1 MTGTGVTILA
11 AAKINPGEHPSWNVA
26 GLSFHSDTII
36 STIVAGVIVCGLG
49 LLMARQSTSGV
60 PNKLQLTWEM
70 LVEYIEGQ
78 VRDAMGRR
86 PATFVV
92 PLGVTLGIFILIA
105 NWLEVLPA
113 QIPPSHEYLPSPTSD
128 INLPA
133 AMAVLVLVWAHIIG
147 FKRHGIAGY
156 VKSFL
161 HKPRLGGILVFF
173 RFIEEVAKFLSLPL
187 RLFGNLF
194 AGGLMISLIGLF
206 PFWLLWAPTALWK
219 LFDMFI
225 GGIQALIF
233 SLLTIVYFS
242 FAVNAGEEEAH

>member
-1 MTGTGVTILA
+1 VTGSGVAVLA
-11 AAKINPGEHPSWNVA
+11 AQKINPGEHPSWSVA
-26 GLSFHSDTII
+26 GVQLHSDTII
-36 STIVAGVIVCGLG
+36 STIVAGGILVLLG
-49 LLMARQSTSGV
+49 LYMARRSTSGV
-60 PNKLQLTWEM
+60 PSKIQLAFEM
-70 LVEYIEGQ
+70 LVDYVEGQ

-86 PATFVV
+86 PAPFVV
-92 PLGVTLGIFILIA
+92 PLAVTLFAFILIA
-105 NWLEVLPA
+105 NWLEVLPS
-113 QIPPSHEYLPSPTSD
+113 QVSPTQEYLPSPTSD

-133 AMAVLVLVWAHIIG
+133 AMAVLVLVWVHIIG
-147 FKRHGIAGY
+147 FNRHGIAGY

-161 HKPRLGGILVFF
+161 HPPRFLIPF
-173 RFIEEVAKFLSLPL
+173 RGVEEIAKFLSLPL

-194 AGGLMISLIGLF
+194 AGGLLISLIGLF
-206 PFWLLWAPTALWK
+206 PFFIAWAPTWAWK

>member
-1 MTGTGVTILA
+1 MTVTGAAILA
-11 AAKINPGEHPSWNVA
+11 AGPKLTPGHHPSWSVFGYDLHADTIYATLVA
-26 GLSFHSDTII
+26 GAIL
-36 STIVAGVIVCGLG
+36 VGLG
-49 LLMARQSTSGV
+49 LYVARKATSGV
-60 PNKLQLTWEM
+60 PSKIQLAFEM

-86 PATFVV
+86 PAGFVV
-92 PLGVTLGIFILIA
+92 PLGVTLFAFILIA
-105 NWLEVLPA
+105 NWLEVLPS
-113 QIPPSHEYLPSPTSD
+113 QVSTHQEYLPSPTAD
-128 INLPA
+128 INLPF
-133 AMAVLVLVWAHIIG
+133 AMAVLVLVWVHLLG
-147 FKRHGIAGY
+147 FKRHGIGGY

-161 HKPRLGGILVFF
+161 HPPRFLIPFRLV
-173 RFIEEVAKFLSLPL
+173 EELAKFLSLPL

-194 AGGLMISLIGLF
+194 AGGLMISLIAIF
-206 PFWLLWAPTALWK
+206 PVWLLWAPTWGWK